1 MTLVVLTIK
10 NVVLRTKIN
19 VVLLKYSRMLVVLL
33 IIFVVMPN
41 LTNVV

>member
-1 MTLVVLTIK
+1 MTLVVLTIT

-41 LTNVV
+41 LINVV